1 MSDNPFSEPAHED
14 RTIIRPAPGGR
25 RIVTAASPTTT
36 PPVAHASVAARS
48 PSPEPAPAPE
58 PTATPAITVSPLTEA
73 ASTLLQLLAGLR
85 QMRQQPDPGQLR
97 DSVIRELRTFELRA
111 REAGI
116 KMDLLRPAHYAL
128 CASIDDV
135 VLNTPWGAASG
146 WSRMSLVTSFHNEAG
161 GTDRFFDQLSELRR
175 DPEKFLPVIELM
187 YLCLSF
193 GFMGRLRRSPDPVGE
208 LERLRSETN
217 SVIAAQR
224 KTSEPELSPRWK
236 GIVAPPRPSRGR
248 LPVWVVLAAS
258 AGLCGGLF
266 FWVSTALNAQSDV
279 IQADVLAAPPSH
291 MPRLTRAAFVQPL
304 PPPPAPAEPSVLDRL
319 RGMLQADAAEGRVS
333 VMGSDAVPVLRI
345 PDRGIFTAGSAGVQA
360 SALPFLERIGAALKE
375 QPGSLRISAYTDNQ
389 PIRSVRFPSNFQLS
403 VARAQAVRAV
413 IARSVGDAARVSAEG
428 RADADPIAPN
438 TTAEGREQNRR
449 IEIVLRRP
457 DQ

>member
-25 RIVTAASPTTT
+25 RAATNASPTAA
-36 PPVAHASVAARS
+36 PPVARAAPATRS
-48 PSPEPAPAPE
+48 LDPAPE
-58 PTATPAITVSPLTEA
+58 PATTPAITLSPLTEA

-97 DSVIRELRTFELRA
+97 DSVIRELRAFELRA

-146 WSRMSLVTSFHNEAG
+146 WNRTSLVTSFHNQAG
-161 GTDRFFDQLSELRR
+161 GTDRFFDQLGELRKN
-175 DPEKFLPVIELM
+175 PEKFLPVIELM

-208 LERLRSETN
+208 LERLRSETH

-224 KTSEPELSPRWK
+224 KASEPELSPRWK
-236 GIVAPPRPSRGR
+236 GIAAPPRSSRGR
-248 LPVWVVLAAS
+248 LPVWVVLAAA
-258 AGLCGGLF
+258 AGVCGGLF
-266 FWVSTALNAQSDV
+266 FWVSTGLNAQSDV
-279 IQADVLAAPPSH
+279 IQADVLAAPPSR
-291 MPRLTRAAFVQPL
+291 MPRLTRAALVQPL
-304 PPPPAPAEPSVLDRL
+304 PPPPAPAEPSVLDRV
-319 RGMLQADAAEGRVS
+319 RGALQADAAAGRVS
-333 VMGSDAVPVLRI
+333 VLGSDAVPVLRI
-345 PDRGIFTAGSAGVQA
+345 PDRGMFSAGSAVVQA
-360 SALPFLERIGAALKE
+360 SALPLLERIGAALKD
-375 QPGSLRISAYTDNQ
+375 QPGSLRVLAYTDNQ

-413 IARSVGDAARVSAEG
+413 IARSVGDAARVTAEG

-449 IEIVLRRP
+449 IEIVLRP
-457 DQ
+457 ANQ

>member
-1 MSDNPFSEPAHED
+1 
-14 RTIIRPAPGGR
+14 
-25 RIVTAASPTTT
+25 
-36 PPVAHASVAARS
+36 
-48 PSPEPAPAPE
+48 
-58 PTATPAITVSPLTEA
+58 
-73 ASTLLQLLAGLR
+73 
-85 QMRQQPDPGQLR
+85 MRQQPDPGRLG

-217 SVIAAQR
+217 SVIVAQR

-248 LPVWVVLAAS
+248 LPVWVVLAAA

-279 IQADVLAAPPSH
+279 IQADVLAAPAVPHAAADACRVRSAAAA
-291 MPRLTRAAFVQPL
+291 TSCSGGAERAGPV
-304 PPPPAPAEPSVLDRL
+304 

-345 PDRGIFTAGSAGVQA
+345 PDRGN
-360 SALPFLERIGAALKE
+360 ALPAA
-375 QPGSLRISAYTDNQ
+375 PGCR
-389 PIRSVRFPSNFQLS
+389 PRRCPS
-403 VARAQAVRAV
+403 
-413 IARSVGDAARVSAEG
+413 
-428 RADADPIAPN
+428 
-438 TTAEGREQNRR
+438 
-449 IEIVLRRP
+449 
-457 DQ
+457 